1 MKGYHEIRGGRYKC
15 DFCDHTSYKT
25 YAGITTHLQT
35 HHAKQLNEVLANE
48 LAKTMA
54 DLHKERIKP
63 PKVEVR
69 EKVVYRDKPEPKYWY
84 TKNVGIAGIY
94 CTSCKQV
101 QLNVGIPVG
110 QTIENSPHQ
119 CGNRTLLPVVEVR

>member
-1 MKGYHEIRGGRYKC
+1 MSGYHTIKGGRYKC

-25 YAGITTHLQT
+25 YAGISAHLQA
-35 HHAKQLNEVLANE
+35 HHAKELNEVLASE
-48 LAKTMA
+48 LAKTMSE
-54 DLHKERIKP
+54 LHKERIKP

-84 TKNVGIAGIY
+84 TKPLGIAGIY
-94 CTSCKQV
+94 CTACKLV
-101 QLNVGIPVG
+101 QLNPGIPTG
-110 QTIENSPHQ
+110 QTIENTPHQ

>member
-1 MKGYHEIRGGRYKC
+1 MNGYHEIRGGRYKC

-35 HHAKQLNEVLANE
+35 HHAKELNEVLAND

-69 EKVVYRDKPEPKYWY
+69 EKVVYRDKPDPKYWY
-84 TKNVGIAGIY
+84 HSIFCIACKEVIRNAGI
-94 CTSCKQV
+94 
-101 QLNVGIPVG
+101 PFG
-110 QTIENSPHQ
+110 QTIENTPHSN
-119 CGNRTLLPVVEVR
+119 CGTRSLLPIEKGL